1 MALRG
6 NLKDFSLPDV
16 FQLVTLS
23 GKTGVLR
30 IKRADAEGSVWFR
43 DGEVFFAQSDWHAEP
58 LGTRLVAAGRI
69 TPSALG
75 RALEIQKDEPSGAR
89 RLGAILI
96 AEGYITDKVLEAFVQ
111 EQIQD
116 TIFDLFRWDEGDFDF
131 EPLETAPAEDIGLSV
146 SIENIVMEGSRRLEE
161 WNRIKKKI
169 PSMEIVFKMATAPG
183 EGTFDISLKPT
194 EWNLLLKVDG
204 TRSVAELARELGRT
218 DFEVARVIYGLFSAG
233 LLEVASDDEVVRLRA
248 ERLEWEAKFAKESE
262 KARESEDRRKLEVLE
277 REAELVAETRERERA
292 GRKTAEDAA
301 AAEAVAAEEEAATA
315 ARAAAE
321 AAADHVV
328 EEPAFLTAETPTA
341 DDMAVFE
348 QMIGAVL
355 DVPVA
360 QEAPVEAQA
369 PEAEPAGTGLEETGE
384 QAAEPAPALLGEPE
398 PAVPAEEHEELP
410 EPLAPAEAPLDL
422 MEGLP
427 PEIPVERPAI
437 ASHPVYEVIEEPGAH
452 FEEAEPEAYFEP
464 QPAELLP
471 LEAFEPQPFEKVA
484 AAEEPAVS
492 LEPVEDSFAADEPF
506 FEDVAADLAA
516 LESVPL
522 TAPDQSPAAVA
533 ADTLPG
539 AETVTVPLVSDAE
552 MFGGTDEAPVEGA
565 QDLTDLLEAL
575 GQPAAEVPAAAPEQ
589 AEEKPAITGD
599 YAADLMA
606 LGLGELPTIEPELE
620 VAPVEE
626 PLTESLAEA
635 PSPETAAAADL
646 TELLTSLSDEE
657 TPVVLDTSSVL
668 GEEEEVSQV
677 AEEPGSGV
685 ISTDAFLADFDT
697 SDVSFS
703 SGLLGDELTALT
715 GGGPAP
721 KRPQATAKK
730 LPDEGEHVLRR
741 DKHVDRALVE
751 KIIEGVQKL

>member
-58 LGTRLVAAGRI
+58 LGIRLVAAGRI

-75 RALEIQKDEPSGAR
+75 RALEIQKDESSGGR

-262 KARESEDRRKLEVLE
+262 KARESEERQKLEVLE
-277 REAELVAETRERERA
+277 REAQLVAEAQERERA
-292 GRKTAEDAA
+292 GRRTAEDAA
-301 AAEAVAAEEEAATA
+301 AAQAVAAEEEAATA

-355 DVPVA
+355 EVPA
-360 QEAPVEAQA
+360 TQEAPVEAPA
-369 PEAEPAGTGLEETGE
+369 PEAVPTGISLEEPGE
-384 QAAEPAPALLGEPE
+384 QAAEPAPGLSESA
-398 PAVPAEEHEELP
+398 APAEA
-410 EPLAPAEAPLDL
+410 PLDLLAVETPAEAPLDL
-422 MEGLP
+422 MEALP
-427 PEIPVERPAI
+427 PETPVERPAI
-437 ASHPVYEVIEEPGAH
+437 APHPVYEIIEEPGEQSLA
-452 FEEAEPEAYFEP
+452 EAQPEALPEPEPAQLVPLEVFEP
-464 QPAELLP
+464 G
-471 LEAFEPQPFEKVA
+471 PFEDVA
-484 AAEEPAVS
+484 TAEEPAVT
-492 LEPVEDSFAADEPF
+492 LEPVEEPVAAEEPF
-506 FEDVAADLAA
+506 FEDVAVDLAA

-522 TAPDQSPAAVA
+522 MVPDEPAVA
-533 ADTLPG
+533 MPIDTLLR
-539 AETVTVPLVSDAE
+539 AETATMPLVSDAE
-552 MFGGTDEAPVEGA
+552 IFGGTGEAPVEGA

-575 GQPAAEVPAAAPEQ
+575 GQPASELPTPAPEQ
-589 AEEKPAITGD
+589 AEEKPAMTGD

-606 LGLGELPTIEPELE
+606 LGLGELPAVEPELE
-620 VAPVEE
+620 AAPVEE
-626 PLTESLAEA
+626 PLTGSPTEA
-635 PSPETAAAADL
+635 PSPEAAADL
-646 TELLTSLSDEE
+646 TDLLTSLSEE
-657 TPVVLDTSSVL
+657 APVVLDTSSIL

-715 GGGPAP
+715 GGGGAP

-730 LPDEGEHVLRR
+730 LPDEGEHILRR
-741 DKHVDRALVE
+741 DQHVDRALVE
-751 KIIEGVQKL
+751 RIIEGVQKL

>member
-75 RALEIQKDEPSGAR
+75 RALEIQRDEPAGGR

-96 AEGYITDKVLEAFVQ
+96 TEGYITDKVLEAFVQ

-131 EPLETAPAEDIGLSV
+131 ETLDAAPAEDIGLSV

-233 LLEVASDDEVVRLRA
+233 LLEVASDDEVERLRT
-248 ERLEWEAKFAKESE
+248 ERLDWEAKSAKENE
-262 KARESEDRRKLEVLE
+262 KARESEERAKLEVLE
-277 REAELVAETRERERA
+277 DAAAHAVA
-292 GRKTAEDAA
+292 AEDAA
-301 AAEAVAAEEEAATA
+301 AMA
-315 ARAAAE
+315 ARAPVDAV
-321 AAADHVV
+321 ADHIV

-348 QMIGAVL
+348 QMMGAVL
-355 DVPVA
+355 EVPA
-360 QEAPVEAQA
+360 SPEAPVEAPAQEAVSTEISVEEPGEQDARQA
-369 PEAEPAGTGLEETGE
+369 PVL
-384 QAAEPAPALLGEPE
+384 PE
-398 PAVPAEEHEELP
+398 SP
-410 EPLAPAEAPLDL
+410 EPLAATEAPD
-422 MEGLP
+422 
-427 PEIPVERPAI
+427 ERPAV
-437 ASHPVYEVIEEPGAH
+437 APHPVYEIIEGPP
-452 FEEAEPEAYFEP
+452 EEYLGEVATAEAL
-464 QPAELLP
+464 AV
-471 LEAFEPQPFEKVA
+471 AFET
-484 AAEEPAVS
+484 AEG
-492 LEPVEDSFAADEPF
+492 LF

-516 LESVPL
+516 LETMPL
-522 TAPDQSPAAVA
+522 TAPDEPPAAMPME
-533 ADTLPG
+533 TLLG
-539 AETVTVPLVSDAE
+539 AETASAPQVPDGGIHGGAE
-552 MFGGTDEAPVEGA
+552 EAPAEGA
-565 QDLTDLLEAL
+565 QGLSDLLEAL
-575 GQPAAEVPAAAPEQ
+575 GQPAAEPPAAAAPEHDE
-589 AEEKPAITGD
+589 AKPAITGD

-606 LGLGELPTIEPELE
+606 LGLGEPPAIEPQF
-620 VAPVEE
+620 
-626 PLTESLAEA
+626 
-635 PSPETAAAADL
+635 ETPTADL
-646 TELLTSLSDEE
+646 TDLLTSLSEE
-657 TPVVLDTSSVL
+657 EAPVVIDN
-668 GEEEEVSQV
+668 EV
-677 AEEPGSGV
+677 AEEPASGV

-715 GGGPAP
+715 GGGGAP

-730 LPDEGEHVLRR
+730 LPEDGEHVLRR
-741 DKHVDRALVE
+741 DRHVDRALVE